1 MSTLLTAL
9 GLAFALGLSM
19 TPIDGQDA
27 QPSAVQAGSSSSAQG
42 GAKAPGQTRSIQ
54 EAPAEQL
61 PLPAPLSPIGTANA
75 VQITNGPV
83 VENVTDTTAEIAWS
97 TNVNAGTALHYG
109 TDPSHLDQ
117 TAGMPWG
124 GLTHRVTIKN
134 LQPNTT
140 YYFRAE
146 SGQGQGTGSQAQT
159 AQASFQT
166 KPAGASSQLR
176 R

>member
-1 MSTLLTAL
+1 MKTILTAL
-9 GLAFALGLSM
+9 ALALTLGAWPL
-19 TPIDGQDA
+19 TQIDGHGG
-27 QPSAVQAGSSSSAQG
+27 SQA
-42 GAKAPGQTRSIQ
+42 APGAN
-54 EAPAEQL
+54 APASQPRSVQEMPTPAQM
-61 PLPAPLSPIGTANA
+61 PLPAPVSPIGTTNA

-97 TNVNAGTALHYG
+97 TNVNSGTGLRYG

-124 GLTHRVTIKN
+124 GLTHRVSIKN

-166 KPAGASSQLR
+166 KPAGPQESR
-176 R
+176 K